1 LIVNVAFRWKDEKA
15 LKHDVKKN
23 ETAISQIQT
32 RLFQQPKKMIL
43 GDLDWEWSDD
53 DIEMFITLWNEG
65 WSLAYICRYF
75 EDRDP
80 DDVTLLVIHCSRQGL
95 ILKRKYGLQMQSEK
109 NFVKNKRK
117 KKFTLWA
124 KRV

>member
-1 LIVNVAFRWKDEKA
+1 VSVAFRWKDEKE
-15 LKHDVKKN
+15 LNQDRKTN
-23 ETAISQIQT
+23 ETALSQIET
-32 RLFQQPKKMIL
+32 KFFRKPKKMIL
-43 GDLDWEWSDD
+43 EDLDWEWTDE

-75 EDRDP
+75 EERDP
-80 DDVTLLVIHCSRQGL
+80 DDITLLVIHCTRQDL
-95 ILKRKYGLQMQSEK
+95 IQKRKHSIFAQVEK

-117 KKFTLWA
+117 KKVTLWA